1 MFYARTIY
9 KIYAKI
15 AACSGDPL
23 LKTRATF
30 IATGFHQL
38 CSDNTWDVIEE
49 ADLAGL
55 GDHFLRDH
63 FSLHLLDELH
73 ETNDELADL
82 LHLACY

>member
-9 KIYAKI
+9 TIYAKI
-15 AACSGDPL
+15 AAHSSDPL

-30 IATGFHQL
+30 IATGIHQL
-38 CSDNTWDVIEE
+38 CDDTTWYLIEE
-49 ADLAGL
+49 ADLADL
-55 GDHFLRDH
+55 GDQFLQDH

-82 LHLACY
+82 LRLACY